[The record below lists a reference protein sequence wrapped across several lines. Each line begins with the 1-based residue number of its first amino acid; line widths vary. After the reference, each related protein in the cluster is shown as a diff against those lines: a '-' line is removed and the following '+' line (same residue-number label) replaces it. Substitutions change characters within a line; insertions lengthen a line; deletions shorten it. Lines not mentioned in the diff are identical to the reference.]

1 MGELENVKSEA
12 MSQNMGEIVLYHP
25 DETIRLDVMV
35 EDETVWLTQAQMAGL
50 FQTTIPNV
58 NIHIKNIFSEGEL
71 EENSVIKDFLIT
83 ATDGKNYRTK
93 HYNLDIII
101 SVGYR
106 VKSLRGTAFRR
117 WATKVLKKYM
127 LKGFVISQRFEQ
139 IEQRVAETEKKID
152 FLVQTSLVRD
162 DDRLRNEIIELKQYI
177 ESILA
182 DYNDINEDTR
192 IQFELINQAL
202 AELQTKIR
210 LIEPRNPTWN

>member
-192 IQFELINQAL
+192 IQFELIHQAL